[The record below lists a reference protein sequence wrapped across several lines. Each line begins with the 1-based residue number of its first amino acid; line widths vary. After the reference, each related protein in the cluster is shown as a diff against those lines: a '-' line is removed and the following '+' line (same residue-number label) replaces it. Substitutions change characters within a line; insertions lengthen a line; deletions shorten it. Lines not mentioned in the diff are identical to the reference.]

1 MIDEEVEETQTRL
14 DVVGG
19 LMMRNARTIRAA
31 VLGLFLFMALARHSD
46 SNAAEEATKAFT
58 LTSDGYGMVLK
69 TSDGRTVLRYMTKK
83 PADSELTANSVCC
96 FYPVNTP
103 SGEGV
108 VDFAP
113 SDHRQH
119 RGVFLAW
126 HSMTGNEK
134 ADFWGWGEWAPTKDR
149 VIQNRSVKLV
159 ESDASHAAL
168 EVRNDWLVEERPM
181 IQELLKVVARETKG
195 AYVID
200 LDYRLTPTED
210 VTLDQT
216 AFGGL
221 CAKARKDG
229 KGVYWSPSGE
239 VKLPDPHYLK
249 PETDWPAADWYDY
262 TIKLDSGKTVGIA
275 VLDHPSNPKTTWHNL
290 APIAMVN
297 PCIVAPGAVK
307 VKQGEALRLRYRLVI
322 HDGPAPIELL
332 KELSDKWRGE

>member
-1 MIDEEVEETQTRL
+1 MKKS
-14 DVVGG
+14 
-19 LMMRNARTIRAA
+19 RTICAA
-31 VLGLFLFMALARHSD
+31 ALGFLLLASLGGYSD
-46 SNAAEEATKAFT
+46 SRAGEEAAKSFA
-58 LTSDGYGMVLK
+58 LTSDECGMVLK
-69 TSDGRTVLRYMTKK
+69 TPDGRTVFRYMTRK

-103 SGEGV
+103 SGERV

-113 SDHRQH
+113 SDHRHH
-119 RGVFLAW
+119 RGLFLAW
-126 HSMTGNEK
+126 HSMTGKEK

-149 VIQNRSVKLV
+149 LIQNRTVTLI
-159 ESDASHAAL
+159 ESDASRAVL
-168 EVRNDWLVEERPM
+168 DIRNDWLVEERAM
-181 IQELLKVVARETKG
+181 IQELLNVDVREAKG

-200 LDYRLTPTED
+200 LNYRLTPTEN

-229 KGVYWSPSGE
+229 KGVYLSPGGE
-239 VKLPDPHYLK
+239 VRLPDPHYLK

-297 PCIVAPGAVK
+297 PCIVAPGSVK
-307 VKQGEALRLRYRLVI
+307 LKQGEPLRLRYRLVI
-322 HDGPAPIELL
+322 HDGPTPIELL
-332 KELSDKWRGE
+332 KEVTSEWR

>member
-1 MIDEEVEETQTRL
+1 MKTA
-14 DVVGG
+14 G
-19 LMMRNARTIRAA
+19 ARSAA
-31 VLGLFLFMALARHSD
+31 AIALFLFVNFAWRGDAD
-46 SNAAEEATKAFT
+46 AAEEAAKAFT
-58 LTSDGYGMVLK
+58 LTPDEYGMVLK
-69 TSDGRTVLRYMTKK
+69 TLDGRTVFRYMTKK

-96 FYPVNTP
+96 FYPVNTL
-103 SGEGV
+103 SGERV

-113 SDHRQH
+113 SDHRHH

-126 HSMTGNEK
+126 HSMSGKEK

-149 VIQNRSVKLV
+149 VIQNRSVKLA
-159 ESDASHAAL
+159 EADASHAAL
-168 EVRNDWLVEERPM
+168 EVRNDWLVEERAM
-181 IQELLKVVARETKG
+181 IHELLKVVACETKG

-229 KGVYWSPSGE
+229 KGVYASPSGE

-249 PETDWPAADWYDY
+249 PETDWPTADWYDY
-262 TIKLDSGKTVGIA
+262 TIKLDSGITVGIA
-275 VLDHPSNPKTTWHNL
+275 VLDHPSNPPTTWHNL

-307 VKQGEALRLRYRLVI
+307 LRKDTPLRLRYRLVV
-322 HDGPAPIELL
+322 HDGPTPIELL
-332 KELSDKWRGE
+332 KELAGKWRGE

>member
-1 MIDEEVEETQTRL
+1 MKTA
-14 DVVGG
+14 G
-19 LMMRNARTIRAA
+19 ARSAA
-31 VLGLFLFMALARHSD
+31 AIALFLFMSLAEHGD
-46 SNAAEEATKAFT
+46 AGAAEEAAKAFT
-58 LTSDGYGMVLK
+58 LTPDEYGMVLK
-69 TSDGRTVLRYMTKK
+69 TPDGRTVFRYMTKK

-103 SGEGV
+103 SGERV

-113 SDHRQH
+113 SDHRHH
-119 RGVFLAW
+119 RGIFLAW
-126 HSMTGNEK
+126 HSMTGKEK

-159 ESDASHAAL
+159 ESDASHAVL

-181 IQELLKVVARETKG
+181 IHELLKVDARETKG

-210 VTLDQT
+210 VTLDRT
-216 AFGGL
+216 AFGGF
-221 CAKARKDG
+221 CVKARKEG
-229 KGVYWSPSGE
+229 KGVYESPSGE

-262 TIKLDSGKTVGIA
+262 TIRLDSGKTVGIA
-275 VLDHPSNPKTTWHNL
+275 VLDHPSNPPTTWHNL

-297 PCIVAPGAVK
+297 PCIVAPGSVK
-307 VKQGEALRLRYRLVI
+307 LTRDTPLRLRYRLVI
-322 HDGPAPIELL
+322 HDGPKVFELL
-332 KELSDKWRGE
+332 KELSDKWQGE